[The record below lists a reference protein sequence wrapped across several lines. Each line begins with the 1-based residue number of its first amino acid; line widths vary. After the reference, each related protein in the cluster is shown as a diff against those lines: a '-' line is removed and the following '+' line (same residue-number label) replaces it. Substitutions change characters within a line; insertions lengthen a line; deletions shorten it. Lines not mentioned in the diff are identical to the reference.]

1 MKIFL
6 KLLISAVCLLA
17 GFCALANEAD
27 EASRAGTVK
36 TVYGPLKATGP
47 RGERTLK
54 VGDNVA
60 VGDQVV
66 VAPDGAASIVMRD
79 GTTIVLGANAQ
90 FEVRTFAFDARTQQ
104 GSILFALL
112 KGSMRMITGIIGKVS
127 PDSVRIKT
135 PTTTIGVL
143 GTDFI
148 VTADPDAP

>member
-1 MKIFL
+1 MKTLL
-6 KLLISAVCLLA
+6 KLLVSAVCLLA
-17 GFCALANEAD
+17 SFCVLANEPED
-27 EASRAGTVK
+27 TSRAGTVK

-47 RGERTLK
+47 RGERALRP
-54 VGDNVA
+54 GDTVS
-60 VGDQVV
+60 VGDQVQ

-90 FEVRTFAFDARTQQ
+90 FEVRSFAFDARTQQ

-148 VTADPDAP
+148 VTADSEAP